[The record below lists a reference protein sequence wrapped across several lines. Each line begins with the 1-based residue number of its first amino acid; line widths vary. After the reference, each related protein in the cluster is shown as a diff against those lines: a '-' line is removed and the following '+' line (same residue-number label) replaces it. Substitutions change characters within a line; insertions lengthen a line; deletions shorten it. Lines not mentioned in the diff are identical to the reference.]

1 MVKEVSAMA
10 GEKAHHGRCEGH
22 GHVHARHADLA
33 AMDVAA
39 MIDRARAFAVAR
51 KIPFTEMRARVLT
64 VLAGEEKP
72 LTAYE
77 ITDRLSVPKK
87 VQAVQVYRALDFLQ
101 EAGCVHRLASKA
113 SYFACDH
120 SHHGGEAVVFLVCN
134 DCGAVEEASSPAIA
148 VSLEEVAKA
157 SGFQSANPI
166 VELEGRCATCSSL
179 GA

>member
-1 MVKEVSAMA
+1 MA
-10 GEKAHHGRCEGH
+10 GEKVHHERCEGH
-22 GHVHARHADLA
+22 GHVHAPHS
-33 AMDVAA
+33 DVAA

-64 VLAGEEKP
+64 VLAREEKP

-77 ITDRLSVPKK
+77 IVDRLSIPKK

-120 SHHGGEAVVFLVCN
+120 EHHPGEAVVFMVCSHCGTVQEAPSDLVAQGLQ
-134 DCGAVEEASSPAIA
+134 GAAEHAGFKPAH
-148 VSLEEVAKA
+148 
-157 SGFQSANPI
+157 PI
-166 VELEGRCATCSSL
+166 VELEGECARCASNPL
-179 GA
+179 

>member
-1 MVKEVSAMA
+1 MA
-10 GEKAHHGRCEGH
+10 EGHAHQGRCDGH
-22 GHVHARHADLA
+22 GHATLPDVNAILA
-33 AMDVAA
+33 
-39 MIDRARAFAVAR
+39 RARAFATAR

-64 VLAGEEKP
+64 ALAGETKP

-77 ITDRLSVPKK
+77 IVDRLSSPKK
-87 VQAVQVYRALDFLQ
+87 VQPVQVYRALDFLQ

-148 VSLEEVAKA
+148 ASLEEVAKA

-166 VELEGRCATCSSL
+166 VELEGRCATCTSH
-179 GA
+179 AA

>member
-10 GEKAHHGRCEGH
+10 GEKAYHAQCERH
-22 GHVHARHADLA
+22 NHPHAPHSDM
-33 AMDVAA
+33 AMMVE
-39 MIDRARAFAVAR
+39 RARAFATER
-51 KIPFTEMRARVLT
+51 KVPFTQMRARVLS

-77 ITDRLSVPKK
+77 IADRLSGPKK

-120 SHHGGEAVVFLVCN
+120 EHHPGEAVVFMVCKNCGTVQEAPSDLVARGLQ
-134 DCGAVEEASSPAIA
+134 GAAELA
-148 VSLEEVAKA
+148 
-157 SGFQSANPI
+157 GFRPVHPI
-166 VELEGRCATCSSL
+166 VELEGECARCLDAK
-179 GA
+179 AA